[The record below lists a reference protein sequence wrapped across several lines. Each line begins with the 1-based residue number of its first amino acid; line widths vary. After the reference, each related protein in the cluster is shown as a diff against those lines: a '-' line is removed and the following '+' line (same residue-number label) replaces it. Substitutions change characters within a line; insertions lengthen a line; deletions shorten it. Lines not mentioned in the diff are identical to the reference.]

1 MMNKGVTI
9 AVSMGFTLLGSAAQ
23 AEPID
28 NTNTLPDAKPG
39 QCYAKVM
46 IPAKYETK
54 TEKVLVQEASEKI
67 DSIPAKYEWVEEKV
81 LAKEASSK
89 LIPVP
94 AVYETVTDQIEISPQ
109 QTLWVNALNKRG
121 VPVSSTLLDAAKA
134 GGVDVEAA
142 IPGMCFQEYY
152 LAAQFKTE
160 TKDVLV
166 SEASENIKIVPAK
179 YEVVEKQVL
188 VKEAAKKI
196 VEVPVSYET
205 VTEKVL
211 VEPAKTVWKK
221 GNGLVEKVDNTT
233 GEIMCLVEIPAVYN
247 TITKKVVKSPA
258 TIKVIEI
265 PAVYETVKLR
275 KLVSPA
281 KETRTKTPEGYKTV
295 AKQVKVADAKFSWHA
310 VHDTAK
316 PEGKW
321 TGNQICLKE
330 IPAKFE
336 KFTKRVVKSPATVKK
351 EETPAVYDL
360 IKVRKLVA
368 KAEEKRTKIPEEYKS
383 VTKRSKVGDERLEWR
398 QVLCETNMTK
408 EIVTQVQEALKK
420 AGYDPGSADGVVG
433 GATLR
438 AVDNYQRSK
447 DLPRGG
453 LTIRTLET
461 LGVKLSSN

>member
-1 MMNKGVTI
+1 MRNKGFTM
-9 AVSMGFTLLGSAAQ
+9 AVSMGFTLLGTAAQ

-46 IPAKYETK
+46 IPANYETK

-67 DSIPAKYEWVEEKV
+67 ESIPAKYEWVEEKV
-81 LAKEASSK
+81 LVKEASSK

-94 AVYETVTDQIEISPQ
+94 AVYETVSEKIEVSPR
-109 QTLWVNALNKRG
+109 QTVWVNTLDKRG
-121 VPVSSTLLDAAKA
+121 VPVSSTLLTAAKT
-134 GGVDVEAA
+134 GGVDVDGA
-142 IPGMCFQEYY
+142 IAGMCFKEYFQPT
-152 LAAQFKTE
+152 QFKTE

-166 SEASENIKIVPAK
+166 SEASENIKIIPAK
-179 YEVVEKQVL
+179 YEMVEKKVL

-196 VEVPVSYET
+196 VEIPVSYET

-233 GEIMCLVEIPAVYN
+233 GEIMCLVEIPAVYK

-258 TIKVIEI
+258 TTKVVEI
-265 PAVYETVKLR
+265 PAVYETVKMR

-281 KETRTKTPEGYKTV
+281 KETRTKTPEAYKTV
-295 AKQVKVADAKFSWHA
+295 SKQVKIADAKFSWYA

-336 KFTKRVVKSPATVKK
+336 TFKKRVVKSPATIKK
-351 EETPAVYDL
+351 EEVPAVYDV

-368 KAEEKRTKIPEEYKS
+368 AAQEKRTKIPEEFKM
-383 VTKRSKVGDERLEWR
+383 VTKRQKVGDERLEWR

-408 EIVTQVQEALKK
+408 EIVLQVQEALKK
-420 AGYDPGSADGVVG
+420 AGYDPGSVDGVVG

-438 AVDNYQRSK
+438 AVDNFQRSK